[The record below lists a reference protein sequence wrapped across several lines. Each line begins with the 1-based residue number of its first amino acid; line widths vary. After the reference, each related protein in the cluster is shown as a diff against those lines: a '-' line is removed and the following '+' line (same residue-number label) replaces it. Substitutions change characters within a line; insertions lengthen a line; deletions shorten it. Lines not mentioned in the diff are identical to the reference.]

1 MFASLNVLKELQKHY
16 ETNPK
21 DPLKGI
27 IWHTQGS
34 GKTALTYHLTKL
46 IRDFFSPLNK
56 KTKFYFIVDRLD
68 LLEQAKNE
76 FLKRGLCAHEAEN
89 KEDLS
94 QKLKSSSV
102 FENPQGNDEI
112 IVVNIQK
119 FKAPNE
125 EKSPNEDLSDSAPKE
140 IVSKTELQE
149 AAKDNHDLQRVFII
163 DEAHRSYDPKGCFYA
178 NLIECDKTAIKIALT
193 GTPLLEDNA
202 QDKATKNTFGDYLHT
217 YSYAESIKDRHT
229 LKLQLE
235 IIEKSYKEKL
245 QAIYRLLQE
254 SITIEDIEVKK
265 ETIFNHE
272 RYIKEMLFYIIRDLL
287 FFRLGNNDENLKAM
301 VVCFSSKQAKLAN
314 LLFNEVQEK
323 VLQENPNLKI
333 LKKLQS
339 SLILHNEQEVKEKI
353 YSFKHEDTDIVF
365 VFNMLLTGFDL
376 PSLKRLYIH
385 RELKDH
391 NLLQALAR
399 VNRSYN
405 NMSFGYL
412 IDFVGIKEN
421 YDKTTDDYLKEL
433 NQFNQSDSNI
443 KDNLKDMFADRKTL
457 EKDIKNA
464 YDDLFN
470 YPIDDIEG
478 MTSAIVS
485 MSEMNELLK
494 VSRAINTL
502 KERYNLIRT
511 SNDEKILSLKEKMD
525 IEKISKISSM
535 LHKKAKQLHA
545 LKNINEPKNPND
557 LIVLED
563 LIALLDFK
571 IEFKESKELH
581 FKEREEISAKQ
592 KQAKEMLE
600 KIPDQQDKEIQKFYK
615 DFNKDEKEDFFITLT
630 DKRLPKLAYDE
641 LLSYLFEKHFNDN
654 DLHLKLDIIFNRI
667 SSNNAELFN
676 TTSTDK
682 TTIALFESISPY
694 VNEESKRANFTRVL
708 LDKLKKFNFKQAF
721 LNLQNQQGYDFF
733 APIFEYLIK
742 DYNNNSG
749 GKYAEYYTP
758 LSIASIIAKL
768 LIDEPTQSVKI
779 YDPSAGTGT
788 LLMALAHQIGTDSC
802 TLYAQDI
809 SQKSLR
815 MLKLNL
821 ILNDLTHSL
830 KNAIEGNTL
839 TNPYHSKECKGKM
852 DYIVSNPPFKLD
864 FSNEHAE
871 ISQNK
876 NDFFLGVP
884 NIPKNDKSKMPIYTL
899 FFQHC
904 LNMLSNKGKGAII
917 VPTGFISAKSGIENK
932 IVRHLVD
939 EKLVYGVVCM
949 PSQVFANT
957 STNVSIIFFQKTPS
971 AKEVVLIDASKLGEE
986 YTENKN
992 KKTRLRTSDIDL
1004 ILETF
1009 NNKTPKA
1016 DFCALVSF
1024 DEITEKNYSLNPGQY
1039 FIIEDTSEKIS
1050 QAEFEN
1056 LMQQYSSE
1064 LTSLFDES
1072 QSLQQEIL
1080 ETLKGVRFE

>member
-46 IRDFFSPLNK
+46 IRDFFSRSNLNK

-76 FLKRGLCAHEAEN
+76 FLKRGLCVHEAEN

-94 QKLKSSSV
+94 QKLKNSRV
-102 FENPQGNDEI
+102 FEGPQGNDEI

-125 EKSPNEDLSDSAPKE
+125 EKAPNEDPSSAPKE
-140 IVSKTELQE
+140 IISKTELQE
-149 AAKDNHDLQRVFII
+149 ATKDNHDLQRVFII

-178 NLIECDKTAIKIALT
+178 NLIECDKTAVKIALT

-202 QDKATKNTFGDYLHT
+202 QDKATKKTFGNYLHT

-245 QAIYRLLQE
+245 QEIYRLLQE
-254 SITIEDIEVKK
+254 SITIEGIEVKK
-265 ETIFNHE
+265 ERIFNHE
-272 RYIKEMLFYIIRDLL
+272 RYIKKMLFYIIRDLL
-287 FFRLGNNDENLKAM
+287 FFRRANNDENLKAM
-301 VVCFSSKQAKLAN
+301 VVCFSSAQAKLAN

-333 LKKLQS
+333 LKQLQS
-339 SLILHNEQEVKEKI
+339 SLILHDEQEVKEKI
-353 YSFKHEDTDIVF
+353 DSFKHEDTDIVF

-376 PSLKRLYIH
+376 PNLKRLYIH

-399 VNRSYN
+399 VNRSYE

-443 KDNLKDMFADRKTL
+443 KDNLKDMFADRNIL

-470 YPIDDIEG
+470 YPIDDIEA
-478 MTSAIVS
+478 MTSAIVNI
-485 MSEMNELLK
+485 SEMNELLK
-494 VSRAINTL
+494 VSHAINTL

-535 LHKKAKQLHA
+535 LSKKAKQLHA

-557 LIVLED
+557 LIILED

-581 FKEREEISAKQ
+581 FKEKEEISAKY

-600 KIPDQQDKEIQKFYK
+600 KIPDQQDKEVQKISKELSKLLQEPLTNHNFDGISHSYSVIISQLQQHK
-615 DFNKDEKEDFFITLT
+615 EQTTNLLNKYNNDRAYMITH
-630 DKRLPKLAYDE
+630 KRLHDRLMEENISKGIFT
-641 LLSYLFEKHFNDN
+641 LLSA
-654 DLHLKLDIIFNRI
+654 LKKALDERI
-667 SSNNAELFN
+667 S
-676 TTSTDK
+676 
-682 TTIALFESISPY
+682 
-694 VNEESKRANFTRVL
+694 KR
-708 LDKLKKFNFKQAF
+708 
-721 LNLQNQQGYDFF
+721 
-733 APIFEYLIK
+733 
-742 DYNNNSG
+742 
-749 GKYAEYYTP
+749 
-758 LSIASIIAKL
+758 
-768 LIDEPTQSVKI
+768 
-779 YDPSAGTGT
+779 
-788 LLMALAHQIGTDSC
+788 
-802 TLYAQDI
+802 
-809 SQKSLR
+809 
-815 MLKLNL
+815 
-821 ILNDLTHSL
+821 
-830 KNAIEGNTL
+830 
-839 TNPYHSKECKGKM
+839 
-852 DYIVSNPPFKLD
+852 
-864 FSNEHAE
+864 
-871 ISQNK
+871 
-876 NDFFLGVP
+876 
-884 NIPKNDKSKMPIYTL
+884 
-899 FFQHC
+899 
-904 LNMLSNKGKGAII
+904 
-917 VPTGFISAKSGIENK
+917 
-932 IVRHLVD
+932 
-939 EKLVYGVVCM
+939 
-949 PSQVFANT
+949 
-957 STNVSIIFFQKTPS
+957 
-971 AKEVVLIDASKLGEE
+971 
-986 YTENKN
+986 
-992 KKTRLRTSDIDL
+992 
-1004 ILETF
+1004 
-1009 NNKTPKA
+1009 
-1016 DFCALVSF
+1016 
-1024 DEITEKNYSLNPGQY
+1024 
-1039 FIIEDTSEKIS
+1039 
-1050 QAEFEN
+1050 
-1056 LMQQYSSE
+1056 
-1064 LTSLFDES
+1064 
-1072 QSLQQEIL
+1072 QEIL
-1080 ETLKGVRFE
+1080 NEETTLKTAIKVELRDAFKENPSLKDLQKEKEFIVQTLFNELTQNHHQGNLNA

>member
-46 IRDFFSPLNK
+46 IRDFFSQSNLNK

-76 FLKRGLCAHEAEN
+76 FLKRGLCVHEAEN

-94 QKLKSSSV
+94 QKLKNSSV

-125 EKSPNEDLSDSAPKE
+125 EKAPNEDPSSAPKE
-140 IVSKTELQE
+140 IISKTELQE

-178 NLIECDKTAIKIALT
+178 NLIECDKTALKIALT

-202 QDKATKNTFGDYLHT
+202 QDKATKKTFGNYLHT
-217 YSYAESIKDRHT
+217 YSYTESIKDKHT

-235 IIEKSYKEKL
+235 TIETSYKEKL

-254 SITIEDIEVKK
+254 SITIENTEVKK

-272 RYIKEMLFYIIRDLL
+272 RYIKEMLYYIIRDLL

-301 VVCFSSKQAKLAN
+301 VICFSSAQAKLAN

-339 SLILHNEQEVKEKI
+339 NLILHDEQEVKEKI
-353 YSFKHEDTDIVF
+353 HSFKHEDTDIVF

-443 KDNLKDMFADRKTL
+443 KDNLKDMFADRETL

-470 YPIDDIEG
+470 YPIDDVEA

-485 MSEMNELLK
+485 ISEMNELLK
-494 VSRAINTL
+494 VSHAINTL

-511 SNDEKILSLKEKMD
+511 SSDEKILSLKEKMD

-557 LIVLED
+557 LIILED

-571 IEFKESKELH
+571 IEFKESKELR
-581 FKEREEISAKQ
+581 FKEKEEISAKY

-600 KIPDQQDKEIQKFYK
+600 KIPDKQDKEVQKISKELSKLIQEPLTNHNFDGISHSYSVIISQLKQHK
-615 DFNKDEKEDFFITLT
+615 EQTTNLLNKYNNDLSYANTH
-630 DKRLPKLAYDE
+630 KRLHNRLMEENISKGIFT
-641 LLSYLFEKHFNDN
+641 LLSA
-654 DLHLKLDIIFNRI
+654 LKKALDERI
-667 SSNNAELFN
+667 S
-676 TTSTDK
+676 
-682 TTIALFESISPY
+682 
-694 VNEESKRANFTRVL
+694 KR
-708 LDKLKKFNFKQAF
+708 
-721 LNLQNQQGYDFF
+721 
-733 APIFEYLIK
+733 
-742 DYNNNSG
+742 
-749 GKYAEYYTP
+749 
-758 LSIASIIAKL
+758 
-768 LIDEPTQSVKI
+768 
-779 YDPSAGTGT
+779 
-788 LLMALAHQIGTDSC
+788 
-802 TLYAQDI
+802 
-809 SQKSLR
+809 
-815 MLKLNL
+815 
-821 ILNDLTHSL
+821 
-830 KNAIEGNTL
+830 
-839 TNPYHSKECKGKM
+839 
-852 DYIVSNPPFKLD
+852 
-864 FSNEHAE
+864 
-871 ISQNK
+871 
-876 NDFFLGVP
+876 
-884 NIPKNDKSKMPIYTL
+884 
-899 FFQHC
+899 
-904 LNMLSNKGKGAII
+904 
-917 VPTGFISAKSGIENK
+917 
-932 IVRHLVD
+932 
-939 EKLVYGVVCM
+939 
-949 PSQVFANT
+949 
-957 STNVSIIFFQKTPS
+957 
-971 AKEVVLIDASKLGEE
+971 
-986 YTENKN
+986 
-992 KKTRLRTSDIDL
+992 
-1004 ILETF
+1004 
-1009 NNKTPKA
+1009 
-1016 DFCALVSF
+1016 
-1024 DEITEKNYSLNPGQY
+1024 
-1039 FIIEDTSEKIS
+1039 
-1050 QAEFEN
+1050 
-1056 LMQQYSSE
+1056 
-1064 LTSLFDES
+1064 
-1072 QSLQQEIL
+1072 QEIL
-1080 ETLKGVRFE
+1080 NEEDTLKTAIKVELRDAFNKNPSLKDLEKEKEFITQTLFNELTQNHHQGNSHA

>member
-1 MFASLNVLKELQKHY
+1 ARYSPPPPENDENHQNHQNHRSLEEIQKSVLNEFNLKNTDTLKSPEDTPTNSLLTSFCSPKRLCFILKYGISFLKEKSEFKKHIWRYAQMFASLNVLKELQKHY
-16 ETNPK
+16 GTDPNQK

-46 IRDFFSPLNK
+46 IRDFFSQSNLNK

-76 FLKRGLCAHEAEN
+76 FLKRGLCVHEAEN

-94 QKLKSSSV
+94 QKLKNSSV

-125 EKSPNEDLSDSAPKE
+125 EKAPNEDPSSAPKE

-149 AAKDNHDLQRVFII
+149 ATKDNHDLQRVFII

-178 NLIECDKTAIKIALT
+178 NLIECDKTAVKIALT

-202 QDKATKNTFGDYLHT
+202 QDKATKNTFGNYLHT
-217 YSYAESIKDRHT
+217 YPYAESIKDRHT

-245 QAIYRLLQE
+245 QEIYRLLQE

-272 RYIKEMLFYIIRDLL
+272 RYIKEMLYYIIRDLL
-287 FFRLGNNDENLKAM
+287 NFRRVNNDENLKAM
-301 VVCFSSKQAKLAN
+301 VVCFSSAQARLAN

-339 SLILHNEQEVKEKI
+339 SLILHDEQEVKEKI

-376 PSLKRLYIH
+376 PNLKRLYIH

-433 NQFNQSDSNI
+433 NQFNQSNANSDSNI
-443 KDNLKDMFADRKTL
+443 KDNLKDMFADRKVL

-464 YDDLFN
+464 YDDLFD
-470 YPIDDIEG
+470 YPIDDIEA

-485 MSEMNELLK
+485 ISKMNELLK
-494 VSRAINTL
+494 VSHAINTL

-511 SNDEKILSLKEKMD
+511 SSDEKILSLKEKMD

-535 LHKKAKQLHA
+535 LYKKAKHLHA

-571 IEFKESKELH
+571 IEFKERKELR
-581 FKEREEISAKQ
+581 FKEQEEITNKQ

-600 KIPDQQDKEIQKFYK
+600 KIPDKQDKEIQKISKELSKLLQEPLTNHNFDGISHSYSVIISQLK
-615 DFNKDEKEDFFITLT
+615 QHKEQTTNLLNK
-630 DKRLPKLAYDE
+630 Y
-641 LLSYLFEKHFNDN
+641 DN
-654 DLHLKLDIIFNRI
+654 DLSYVITHKRLHNRLMEENISKGIFTLLSALKKALDARI
-667 SSNNAELFN
+667 S
-676 TTSTDK
+676 
-682 TTIALFESISPY
+682 
-694 VNEESKRANFTRVL
+694 KR
-708 LDKLKKFNFKQAF
+708 
-721 LNLQNQQGYDFF
+721 
-733 APIFEYLIK
+733 
-742 DYNNNSG
+742 
-749 GKYAEYYTP
+749 
-758 LSIASIIAKL
+758 
-768 LIDEPTQSVKI
+768 
-779 YDPSAGTGT
+779 
-788 LLMALAHQIGTDSC
+788 
-802 TLYAQDI
+802 
-809 SQKSLR
+809 
-815 MLKLNL
+815 
-821 ILNDLTHSL
+821 
-830 KNAIEGNTL
+830 
-839 TNPYHSKECKGKM
+839 
-852 DYIVSNPPFKLD
+852 
-864 FSNEHAE
+864 
-871 ISQNK
+871 
-876 NDFFLGVP
+876 
-884 NIPKNDKSKMPIYTL
+884 
-899 FFQHC
+899 
-904 LNMLSNKGKGAII
+904 
-917 VPTGFISAKSGIENK
+917 
-932 IVRHLVD
+932 
-939 EKLVYGVVCM
+939 
-949 PSQVFANT
+949 
-957 STNVSIIFFQKTPS
+957 
-971 AKEVVLIDASKLGEE
+971 
-986 YTENKN
+986 
-992 KKTRLRTSDIDL
+992 
-1004 ILETF
+1004 
-1009 NNKTPKA
+1009 
-1016 DFCALVSF
+1016 
-1024 DEITEKNYSLNPGQY
+1024 
-1039 FIIEDTSEKIS
+1039 
-1050 QAEFEN
+1050 
-1056 LMQQYSSE
+1056 
-1064 LTSLFDES
+1064 
-1072 QSLQQEIL
+1072 QEIL
-1080 ETLKGVRFE
+1080 NEETTLKTAIKVELRDAFKENPSLKDLQKETEFITQTLFNELTQNHHQGNLNA

>member
-68 LLEQAKNE
+68 LLEQAKSE
-76 FLKRGLCAHEAEN
+76 FSKRGLCVHEAEN

-102 FENPQGNDEI
+102 FEGSQGNDEI

-125 EKSPNEDLSDSAPKE
+125 EKAPNEDPSSAPKE
-140 IVSKTELQE
+140 IISKTELQE
-149 AAKDNHDLQRVFII
+149 ATKDNHDLQRVFII

-202 QDKATKNTFGDYLHT
+202 QDKATKNTFGNYLHT
-217 YSYAESIKDRHT
+217 YSYAESIKDKHT

-287 FFRLGNNDENLKAM
+287 DFRRVNNDENLKAM
-301 VVCFSSKQAKLAN
+301 VVCFSSDQAKLAN
-314 LLFNEVQEK
+314 LFFNEVQEK
-323 VLQENPNLKI
+323 VLQENPNLRI
-333 LKKLQS
+333 LNKLQS
-339 SLILHNEQEVKEKI
+339 SLILHDEQEVKEKI
-353 YSFKHEDTDIVF
+353 YSFKHGDTDIVF

-376 PSLKRLYIH
+376 PNLKRLYIH

-433 NQFNQSDSNI
+433 NQFNQSDFNI
-443 KDNLKDMFADRKTL
+443 QDNLKDMFADRKVL

-470 YPIDDIEG
+470 YPIDDIEN

-485 MSEMNELLK
+485 ISAMNELLK

-511 SNDEKILSLKEKMD
+511 SNDKKILSLKEKMD
-525 IEKISKISSM
+525 IEKINKISSM
-535 LHKKAKQLHA
+535 LHKKAKHLHA

-563 LIALLDFK
+563 IIALLDFK
-571 IEFKESKELH
+571 IEFKERKELR
-581 FKEREEISAKQ
+581 FKEKEEISAKY
-592 KQAKEMLE
+592 KQAKEILE
-600 KIPDQQDKEIQKFYK
+600 KIPDKQDKEIQKISKELSKLIQEPLTNHNFDGISHSYSTIISQLQQHK
-615 DFNKDEKEDFFITLT
+615 EQTTNLLNKYNNDRAYAITH
-630 DKRLPKLAYDE
+630 KRLHNRLMEENISKGIFT
-641 LLSYLFEKHFNDN
+641 LLS
-654 DLHLKLDIIFNRI
+654 
-667 SSNNAELFN
+667 A
-676 TTSTDK
+676 
-682 TTIALFESISPY
+682 
-694 VNEESKRANFTRVL
+694 
-708 LDKLKKFNFKQAF
+708 LKKALDARIFK
-721 LNLQNQQGYDFF
+721 
-733 APIFEYLIK
+733 
-742 DYNNNSG
+742 
-749 GKYAEYYTP
+749 
-758 LSIASIIAKL
+758 
-768 LIDEPTQSVKI
+768 
-779 YDPSAGTGT
+779 
-788 LLMALAHQIGTDSC
+788 
-802 TLYAQDI
+802 
-809 SQKSLR
+809 R
-815 MLKLNL
+815 
-821 ILNDLTHSL
+821 
-830 KNAIEGNTL
+830 
-839 TNPYHSKECKGKM
+839 
-852 DYIVSNPPFKLD
+852 
-864 FSNEHAE
+864 
-871 ISQNK
+871 
-876 NDFFLGVP
+876 
-884 NIPKNDKSKMPIYTL
+884 
-899 FFQHC
+899 
-904 LNMLSNKGKGAII
+904 
-917 VPTGFISAKSGIENK
+917 
-932 IVRHLVD
+932 
-939 EKLVYGVVCM
+939 
-949 PSQVFANT
+949 
-957 STNVSIIFFQKTPS
+957 
-971 AKEVVLIDASKLGEE
+971 
-986 YTENKN
+986 
-992 KKTRLRTSDIDL
+992 
-1004 ILETF
+1004 
-1009 NNKTPKA
+1009 
-1016 DFCALVSF
+1016 
-1024 DEITEKNYSLNPGQY
+1024 
-1039 FIIEDTSEKIS
+1039 
-1050 QAEFEN
+1050 
-1056 LMQQYSSE
+1056 
-1064 LTSLFDES
+1064 
-1072 QSLQQEIL
+1072 QEIL
-1080 ETLKGVRFE
+1080 NEETTLKTAIKVELRDAFKENPSLKDLQKEEKFIAQTLFNELTQNHHQGNLNA

>member
-16 ETNPK
+16 EMNPK

-46 IRDFFSPLNK
+46 IRDFFSRSNLNK

-76 FLKRGLCAHEAEN
+76 FSKRGLCVHEAEN

-94 QKLKSSSV
+94 QKLKNSSV

-125 EKSPNEDLSDSAPKE
+125 EKAPNEDPSSALKE
-140 IVSKTELQE
+140 IISKTELQE
-149 AAKDNHDLQRVFII
+149 ATKDNHDLQRVFII

-202 QDKATKNTFGDYLHT
+202 QDKATKKTFGNYLHT

-245 QAIYRLLQE
+245 QKIYRLLQE

-265 ETIFNHE
+265 EFIFNHE
-272 RYIKEMLFYIIRDLL
+272 RYIKAMLYYIIRDLL
-287 FFRLGNNDENLKAM
+287 NFRRVNNDENLKAM
-301 VVCFSSKQAKLAN
+301 VVCFSSDQAKLAN

-323 VLQENPNLKI
+323 VLQENPNLRI

-339 SLILHNEQEVKEKI
+339 SLILHDEQEVKEKI
-353 YSFKHEDTDIVF
+353 HSFKHEDTDIVF

-376 PSLKRLYIH
+376 PNLKRLYIH

-399 VNRSYN
+399 VNRHYK

-433 NQFNQSDSNI
+433 NQFNQSNSNI
-443 KDNLKDMFADRKTL
+443 KDNLKDMFADREIL

-470 YPIDDIEG
+470 YPIDDIEA
-478 MTSAIVS
+478 MTSAIVNIS
-485 MSEMNELLK
+485 KMNELLK

-511 SNDEKILSLKEKMD
+511 SNDEKILSLKEKID

-535 LHKKAKQLHA
+535 LSKKAKQLHA

-571 IEFKESKELH
+571 IEFKKSKELH
-581 FKEREEISAKQ
+581 FKEKEEISAKY

-600 KIPDQQDKEIQKFYK
+600 KSPDKQDKEIQKIYK
-615 DFNKDEKEDFFITLT
+615 ELSKLIQEPLTNDNFDGISHSYSVIISQLQQHKEQTTNLLNKYNNDRAYAITH
-630 DKRLPKLAYDE
+630 KRLHNRLMEENISKGIFT
-641 LLSYLFEKHFNDN
+641 LLSVL
-654 DLHLKLDIIFNRI
+654 
-667 SSNNAELFN
+667 
-676 TTSTDK
+676 
-682 TTIALFESISPY
+682 
-694 VNEESKRANFTRVL
+694 KRA
-708 LDKLKKFNFKQAF
+708 LDERIFK
-721 LNLQNQQGYDFF
+721 
-733 APIFEYLIK
+733 
-742 DYNNNSG
+742 
-749 GKYAEYYTP
+749 
-758 LSIASIIAKL
+758 
-768 LIDEPTQSVKI
+768 
-779 YDPSAGTGT
+779 
-788 LLMALAHQIGTDSC
+788 
-802 TLYAQDI
+802 
-809 SQKSLR
+809 R
-815 MLKLNL
+815 
-821 ILNDLTHSL
+821 
-830 KNAIEGNTL
+830 
-839 TNPYHSKECKGKM
+839 
-852 DYIVSNPPFKLD
+852 
-864 FSNEHAE
+864 
-871 ISQNK
+871 
-876 NDFFLGVP
+876 
-884 NIPKNDKSKMPIYTL
+884 
-899 FFQHC
+899 
-904 LNMLSNKGKGAII
+904 
-917 VPTGFISAKSGIENK
+917 
-932 IVRHLVD
+932 
-939 EKLVYGVVCM
+939 
-949 PSQVFANT
+949 
-957 STNVSIIFFQKTPS
+957 
-971 AKEVVLIDASKLGEE
+971 
-986 YTENKN
+986 
-992 KKTRLRTSDIDL
+992 
-1004 ILETF
+1004 
-1009 NNKTPKA
+1009 
-1016 DFCALVSF
+1016 
-1024 DEITEKNYSLNPGQY
+1024 
-1039 FIIEDTSEKIS
+1039 
-1050 QAEFEN
+1050 
-1056 LMQQYSSE
+1056 
-1064 LTSLFDES
+1064 
-1072 QSLQQEIL
+1072 QEIL
-1080 ETLKGVRFE
+1080 NEETTLKTAIKVELRDAFNKNPSLKDLEKEKEFITQTLFNELPQNHHQGNLNA

>member
-102 FENPQGNDEI
+102 FEGPQGNDEI

-125 EKSPNEDLSDSAPKE
+125 EKAPNEDLSSAPKE

-149 AAKDNHDLQRVFII
+149 AAKDSHNLQRVFII

-202 QDKATKNTFGDYLHT
+202 QDKATKNTFGNYLHT
-217 YSYAESIKDRHT
+217 YSYAESIKDKHT

-245 QAIYRLLQE
+245 QEIYRLLQE

-265 ETIFNHE
+265 ETIFNYE
-272 RYIKEMLFYIIRDLL
+272 RYIKEMLSYIIRDLL
-287 FFRLGNNDENLKAM
+287 NFRRVNNDENLKAM
-301 VVCFSSKQAKLAN
+301 VVCFSSDQAKLAN

-323 VLQENPNLKI
+323 VLQENPNLRI
-333 LKKLQS
+333 LNKLKS
-339 SLILHNEQEVKEKI
+339 SLILHDEQEVKEKI
-353 YSFKHEDTDIVF
+353 HSFKHEDTDIVF

-376 PSLKRLYIH
+376 PNLKRLYIH

-399 VNRSYN
+399 VNRPYN
-405 NMSFGYL
+405 NMPFGYL

-443 KDNLKDMFADRKTL
+443 KDNLKDMFADRNIL

-470 YPIDDIEG
+470 YPIDDVEG

-485 MSEMNELLK
+485 ISAMNELLK
-494 VSRAINTL
+494 VSHAINTL

-511 SNDEKILSLKEKMD
+511 SNDKKILSLKEKID
-525 IEKISKISSM
+525 IEKINKISSM
-535 LHKKAKQLHA
+535 LSKKAKQLHA

-557 LIVLED
+557 LMILED

-571 IEFKESKELH
+571 IEFKEREELH
-581 FKEREEISAKQ
+581 FKEKEEITNKY

-600 KIPDQQDKEIQKFYK
+600 KIPDKQDKEVQKISKDLSKLIQEPLTNHNFDGISHSYDAIISQLKQHK
-615 DFNKDEKEDFFITLT
+615 EQTTHLLNKYNNDRAYAITH
-630 DKRLPKLAYDE
+630 KRLHNRLMEENISKGIFT
-641 LLSYLFEKHFNDN
+641 LLSA
-654 DLHLKLDIIFNRI
+654 LKKALDARI
-667 SSNNAELFN
+667 S
-676 TTSTDK
+676 
-682 TTIALFESISPY
+682 
-694 VNEESKRANFTRVL
+694 KR
-708 LDKLKKFNFKQAF
+708 
-721 LNLQNQQGYDFF
+721 
-733 APIFEYLIK
+733 
-742 DYNNNSG
+742 
-749 GKYAEYYTP
+749 
-758 LSIASIIAKL
+758 
-768 LIDEPTQSVKI
+768 
-779 YDPSAGTGT
+779 
-788 LLMALAHQIGTDSC
+788 
-802 TLYAQDI
+802 
-809 SQKSLR
+809 
-815 MLKLNL
+815 
-821 ILNDLTHSL
+821 
-830 KNAIEGNTL
+830 
-839 TNPYHSKECKGKM
+839 
-852 DYIVSNPPFKLD
+852 
-864 FSNEHAE
+864 
-871 ISQNK
+871 
-876 NDFFLGVP
+876 
-884 NIPKNDKSKMPIYTL
+884 
-899 FFQHC
+899 
-904 LNMLSNKGKGAII
+904 
-917 VPTGFISAKSGIENK
+917 
-932 IVRHLVD
+932 
-939 EKLVYGVVCM
+939 
-949 PSQVFANT
+949 
-957 STNVSIIFFQKTPS
+957 
-971 AKEVVLIDASKLGEE
+971 
-986 YTENKN
+986 
-992 KKTRLRTSDIDL
+992 
-1004 ILETF
+1004 
-1009 NNKTPKA
+1009 
-1016 DFCALVSF
+1016 
-1024 DEITEKNYSLNPGQY
+1024 
-1039 FIIEDTSEKIS
+1039 
-1050 QAEFEN
+1050 
-1056 LMQQYSSE
+1056 
-1064 LTSLFDES
+1064 
-1072 QSLQQEIL
+1072 QEIL
-1080 ETLKGVRFE
+1080 NEETTLKTAIKAELRNAFNKNPSLKDLQKETEFITQTLFNELTQNHHQGNLHA

>member
-46 IRDFFSPLNK
+46 IRDFFSQSNLNK

-76 FLKRGLCAHEAEN
+76 FLKRGLCVHEAEN

-94 QKLKSSSV
+94 QKLKNSSV
-102 FENPQGNDEI
+102 FEGPQGNDEI

-125 EKSPNEDLSDSAPKE
+125 EKAPNEDPSNSAPKE

-149 AAKDNHDLQRVFII
+149 ATKDSRNLQRVFII

-202 QDKATKNTFGDYLHT
+202 QDKATKKTFGNYLHT

-265 ETIFNHE
+265 ERIFNHE
-272 RYIKEMLFYIIRDLL
+272 KYIKAMLYYIIRDLL
-287 FFRLGNNDENLKAM
+287 NFRRVNNDENLKAM
-301 VVCFSSKQAKLAN
+301 VVCFSSAQAKLAN
-314 LLFNEVQEK
+314 CLFNEVQEK

-333 LKKLQS
+333 LKQLQS
-339 SLILHNEQEVKEKI
+339 SLILHDEQEVKEKI
-353 YSFKHEDTDIVF
+353 YSFKHKDTDIVF

-433 NQFNQSDSNI
+433 NQFNQGDSNDI
-443 KDNLKDMFADRKTL
+443 KDMFADRKVL

-464 YDDLFN
+464 YDDLFD
-470 YPIDDIEG
+470 YPIDDIEA
-478 MTSAIVS
+478 MTSTIVGIS
-485 MSEMNELLK
+485 KMNELLK
-494 VSRAINTL
+494 VSHAINTL

-535 LHKKAKQLHA
+535 LSKKAKQLHA

-571 IEFKESKELH
+571 IEFKESKELR
-581 FKEREEISAKQ
+581 FKEREEISAKY

-600 KIPDQQDKEIQKFYK
+600 KIPDKQDKEIQKISK
-615 DFNKDEKEDFFITLT
+615 DLSKLIQEPLTNHNFDGISHSYDAIISQLKQHKEQTTHLLNK
-630 DKRLPKLAYDE
+630 Y
-641 LLSYLFEKHFNDN
+641 DN
-654 DLHLKLDIIFNRI
+654 DLSYAITHKRLHERLMEQNIYNPAGIFTLLSALKKALDARI
-667 SSNNAELFN
+667 SKRQEIL
-676 TTSTDK
+676 
-682 TTIALFESISPY
+682 
-694 VNEESKRANFTRVL
+694 NEE
-708 LDKLKKFNFKQAF
+708 
-721 LNLQNQQGYDFF
+721 
-733 APIFEYLIK
+733 
-742 DYNNNSG
+742 
-749 GKYAEYYTP
+749 YY
-758 LSIASIIAKL
+758 
-768 LIDEPTQSVKI
+768 
-779 YDPSAGTGT
+779 
-788 LLMALAHQIGTDSC
+788 
-802 TLYAQDI
+802 
-809 SQKSLR
+809 
-815 MLKLNL
+815 
-821 ILNDLTHSL
+821 L
-830 KNAIEGNTL
+830 KNAIKAELNNAFKKDPSL
-839 TNPYHSKECKGKM
+839 KDLEKEKEL
-852 DYIVSNPPFKLD
+852 I
-864 FSNEHAE
+864 
-871 ISQNK
+871 IQ
-876 NDFFLGVP
+876 
-884 NIPKNDKSKMPIYTL
+884 TL
-899 FFQHC
+899 FNE
-904 LNMLSNKGKGAII
+904 L
-917 VPTGFISAKSGIENK
+917 P
-932 IVRHLVD
+932 
-939 EKLVYGVVCM
+939 
-949 PSQVFANT
+949 
-957 STNVSIIFFQKTPS
+957 
-971 AKEVVLIDASKLGEE
+971 
-986 YTENKN
+986 
-992 KKTRLRTSDIDL
+992 KKYNQGNSH
-1004 ILETF
+1004 
-1009 NNKTPKA
+1009 A
-1016 DFCALVSF
+1016 
-1024 DEITEKNYSLNPGQY
+1024 
-1039 FIIEDTSEKIS
+1039 
-1050 QAEFEN
+1050 
-1056 LMQQYSSE
+1056 
-1064 LTSLFDES
+1064 
-1072 QSLQQEIL
+1072 
-1080 ETLKGVRFE
+1080 

>member
-76 FLKRGLCAHEAEN
+76 FSKRGLCVHEAEN

-94 QKLKSSSV
+94 QKLKNSRV
-102 FENPQGNDEI
+102 FEGPQGNDEI

-119 FKAPNE
+119 FKSPNEEKAPNE
-125 EKSPNEDLSDSAPKE
+125 EKSPNEDPSSTPKE

-149 AAKDNHDLQRVFII
+149 SIQHSRNLQRVFII

-202 QDKATKNTFGDYLHT
+202 QDKATKKTFGNYLHT

-235 IIEKSYKEKL
+235 SIEKSYKEKL
-245 QAIYRLLQE
+245 QKIYRLLQE
-254 SITIEDIEVKK
+254 SVTIEDVEVKK
-265 ETIFNHE
+265 EFIFNHE
-272 RYIKEMLFYIIRDLL
+272 RYIKEMLYYIIRDLL
-287 FFRLGNNDENLKAM
+287 NFRRVNNDENLKAM
-301 VVCFSSKQAKLAN
+301 VVCFSSDQARLAN
-314 LLFNEVQEK
+314 CLFNEVQEK
-323 VLQENPNLKI
+323 VLQENPNLRI
-333 LKKLQS
+333 LNKLKS
-339 SLILHNEQEVKEKI
+339 SLILHDEQEVKEKI
-353 YSFKHEDTDIVF
+353 HSFKHENTDIVF

-433 NQFNQSDSNI
+433 NRFNQSDSNI
-443 KDNLKDMFADRKTL
+443 KDNLKDMFADRETL

-470 YPIDDIEG
+470 YPIDDIES
-478 MTSAIVS
+478 MTSTIVNIS
-485 MSEMNELLK
+485 AMNELLK

-557 LIVLED
+557 LIILED

-571 IEFKESKELH
+571 IEFKESEELR
-581 FKEREEISAKQ
+581 FKEKEEISAKY

-600 KIPDQQDKEIQKFYK
+600 KIPDKQDKEIQKIYK
-615 DFNKDEKEDFFITLT
+615 DFSKLLQTPATSQNFEEISHSYSVIISQLKQHKEQTT
-630 DKRLPKLAYDE
+630 N
-641 LLSYLFEKHFNDN
+641 LLSKYDN
-654 DLHLKLDIIFNRI
+654 DLSYAITHKRLHKRLMEQNIYNPAGIFTLLSALKSAIDTRIFKRQEI
-667 SSNNAELFN
+667 L
-676 TTSTDK
+676 
-682 TTIALFESISPY
+682 
-694 VNEESKRANFTRVL
+694 NEET
-708 LDKLKKFNFKQAF
+708 
-721 LNLQNQQGYDFF
+721 
-733 APIFEYLIK
+733 
-742 DYNNNSG
+742 
-749 GKYAEYYTP
+749 T
-758 LSIASIIAKL
+758 
-768 LIDEPTQSVKI
+768 
-779 YDPSAGTGT
+779 
-788 LLMALAHQIGTDSC
+788 
-802 TLYAQDI
+802 
-809 SQKSLR
+809 
-815 MLKLNL
+815 
-821 ILNDLTHSL
+821 L
-830 KNAIEGNTL
+830 KNAIKAEL
-839 TNPYHSKECKGKM
+839 RDAFKENPSLKDLEKEKEL
-852 DYIVSNPPFKLD
+852 I
-864 FSNEHAE
+864 
-871 ISQNK
+871 IQ
-876 NDFFLGVP
+876 
-884 NIPKNDKSKMPIYTL
+884 TL
-899 FFQHC
+899 FNELQNHHQ
-904 LNMLSNKGKGAII
+904 G
-917 VPTGFISAKSGIENK
+917 
-932 IVRHLVD
+932 
-939 EKLVYGVVCM
+939 
-949 PSQVFANT
+949 
-957 STNVSIIFFQKTPS
+957 
-971 AKEVVLIDASKLGEE
+971 
-986 YTENKN
+986 
-992 KKTRLRTSDIDL
+992 
-1004 ILETF
+1004 
-1009 NNKTPKA
+1009 
-1016 DFCALVSF
+1016 
-1024 DEITEKNYSLNPGQY
+1024 NPH
-1039 FIIEDTSEKIS
+1039 
-1050 QAEFEN
+1050 A
-1056 LMQQYSSE
+1056 
-1064 LTSLFDES
+1064 
-1072 QSLQQEIL
+1072 
-1080 ETLKGVRFE
+1080 

>member
-16 ETNPK
+16 ENNPK

-76 FLKRGLCAHEAEN
+76 FLKRGLCVHEAEN
-89 KEDLS
+89 KENLS
-94 QKLKSSSV
+94 QKLKNSSV
-102 FENPQGNDEI
+102 FEGPQGNDEI

-119 FKAPNE
+119 FKSPNE
-125 EKSPNEDLSDSAPKE
+125 EKAPNEDLSSAPKE
-140 IVSKTELQE
+140 IISKTELQE
-149 AAKDNHDLQRVFII
+149 ATKDNHDLQRVFII

-193 GTPLLEDNA
+193 GTPLLEDNV
-202 QDKATKNTFGDYLHT
+202 QDKATKNTFGNYLHT
-217 YSYAESIKDRHT
+217 YSYTESIKDRHT

-272 RYIKEMLFYIIRDLL
+272 RYIKEMLYYIIRDLL
-287 FFRLGNNDENLKAM
+287 NFRRVNNDENLKAM
-301 VVCFSSKQAKLAN
+301 VVCFSSAQAKLAN
-314 LLFNEVQEK
+314 LFFNEVQEK
-323 VLQENPNLKI
+323 VLQENPNLRV
-333 LKKLQS
+333 LKQLQS
-339 SLILHNEQEVKEKI
+339 SLILHDEQEVKEKI

-376 PSLKRLYIH
+376 PNLKRLYIH

-464 YDDLFN
+464 YDDLFD
-470 YPIDDIEG
+470 YPIDDIEA

-485 MSEMNELLK
+485 ISTMNELLK

-525 IEKISKISSM
+525 IEKINKISSM
-535 LHKKAKQLHA
+535 LSKKAKHLHA

-557 LIVLED
+557 LIILED

-581 FKEREEISAKQ
+581 FKEKEEISAKY

-600 KIPDQQDKEIQKFYK
+600 KIPDKQDKEIQKFYK
-615 DFNKDEKEDFFITLT
+615 DFSKLLQTPATSQNFEEISHSYDAIISQLKQHKEQTTHLLNK
-630 DKRLPKLAYDE
+630 Y
-641 LLSYLFEKHFNDN
+641 DN
-654 DLHLKLDIIFNRI
+654 DLSYAITHQRLHKHIMEQNIYNPAGIFTLLSTLKKALDARIFKRQEI
-667 SSNNAELFN
+667 L
-676 TTSTDK
+676 
-682 TTIALFESISPY
+682 
-694 VNEESKRANFTRVL
+694 NEE
-708 LDKLKKFNFKQAF
+708 
-721 LNLQNQQGYDFF
+721 
-733 APIFEYLIK
+733 
-742 DYNNNSG
+742 
-749 GKYAEYYTP
+749 YY
-758 LSIASIIAKL
+758 
-768 LIDEPTQSVKI
+768 
-779 YDPSAGTGT
+779 
-788 LLMALAHQIGTDSC
+788 
-802 TLYAQDI
+802 
-809 SQKSLR
+809 
-815 MLKLNL
+815 
-821 ILNDLTHSL
+821 L
-830 KNAIEGNTL
+830 KNAIKLELNDAFKKDPSL
-839 TNPYHSKECKGKM
+839 KDLEKEKEL
-852 DYIVSNPPFKLD
+852 I
-864 FSNEHAE
+864 
-871 ISQNK
+871 IQ
-876 NDFFLGVP
+876 
-884 NIPKNDKSKMPIYTL
+884 TL
-899 FFQHC
+899 F
-904 LNMLSNKGKGAII
+904 N
-917 VPTGFISAKSGIENK
+917 
-932 IVRHLVD
+932 
-939 EKLVYGVVCM
+939 
-949 PSQVFANT
+949 
-957 STNVSIIFFQKTPS
+957 
-971 AKEVVLIDASKLGEE
+971 
-986 YTENKN
+986 
-992 KKTRLRTSDIDL
+992 
-1004 ILETF
+1004 
-1009 NNKTPKA
+1009 
-1016 DFCALVSF
+1016 
-1024 DEITEKNYSLNPGQY
+1024 
-1039 FIIEDTSEKIS
+1039 
-1050 QAEFEN
+1050 
-1056 LMQQYSSE
+1056 E
-1064 LTSLFDES
+1064 LTQNHHQGNSHA
-1072 QSLQQEIL
+1072 
-1080 ETLKGVRFE
+1080 

>member
-76 FLKRGLCAHEAEN
+76 FLKRGLCVHEAEN

-94 QKLKSSSV
+94 QKLKNSSV
-102 FENPQGNDEI
+102 FEGPQGNDEI

-125 EKSPNEDLSDSAPKE
+125 EKAPNEDPSSAPKE
-140 IVSKTELQE
+140 IISKTELQE
-149 AAKDNHDLQRVFII
+149 ATKDSHDLQRVFII

-178 NLIECDKTAIKIALT
+178 NLIECDKTALKIALT
-193 GTPLLEDNA
+193 GTPLLEGNA
-202 QDKATKNTFGDYLHT
+202 QDKATKKTFGNYLHT
-217 YSYAESIKDRHT
+217 YSCAESIKDRHT

-265 ETIFNHE
+265 EFIFNHE
-272 RYIKEMLFYIIRDLL
+272 RYIKEMLSYIIRDLL
-287 FFRLGNNDENLKAM
+287 DFRLGNNDENLKAM
-301 VVCFSSKQAKLAN
+301 VICFSSAQAKLAN

-339 SLILHNEQEVKEKI
+339 NLILHDEQEVKEKI
-353 YSFKHEDTDIVF
+353 HSFKHEDTDIVF

-391 NLLQALAR
+391 NLLQSLAR

-433 NQFNQSDSNI
+433 NRFNQSGANSDS
-443 KDNLKDMFADRKTL
+443 NLKDMFADRKVL

-478 MTSAIVS
+478 MTSAIVG
-485 MSEMNELLK
+485 MSAMNELLK

-535 LHKKAKQLHA
+535 LGKKAKQLHA

-557 LIVLED
+557 LIILED

-581 FKEREEISAKQ
+581 FKEKEEISAKY

-600 KIPDQQDKEIQKFYK
+600 KIPDKQDKEIQKFYK
-615 DFNKDEKEDFFITLT
+615 DFSKLLQTPATSQNFEEISHSYDAIISQLKQHKEQTTHLLNKYNNDRAYVITH
-630 DKRLPKLAYDE
+630 KRLHDRLMEENISSPMGIFT
-641 LLSYLFEKHFNDN
+641 LLNA
-654 DLHLKLDIIFNRI
+654 LKKALDARI
-667 SSNNAELFN
+667 SKRQEIL
-676 TTSTDK
+676 
-682 TTIALFESISPY
+682 
-694 VNEESKRANFTRVL
+694 NEET
-708 LDKLKKFNFKQAF
+708 
-721 LNLQNQQGYDFF
+721 
-733 APIFEYLIK
+733 
-742 DYNNNSG
+742 
-749 GKYAEYYTP
+749 T
-758 LSIASIIAKL
+758 
-768 LIDEPTQSVKI
+768 
-779 YDPSAGTGT
+779 
-788 LLMALAHQIGTDSC
+788 
-802 TLYAQDI
+802 
-809 SQKSLR
+809 
-815 MLKLNL
+815 
-821 ILNDLTHSL
+821 L
-830 KNAIEGNTL
+830 KNAI
-839 TNPYHSKECKGKM
+839 K
-852 DYIVSNPPFKLD
+852 
-864 FSNEHAE
+864 AE
-871 ISQNK
+871 LRDAFNK
-876 NDFFLGVP
+876 NPSLKDLQKEKEFIVQ
-884 NIPKNDKSKMPIYTL
+884 TL
-899 FFQHC
+899 FNELPQHY
-904 LNMLSNKGKGAII
+904 NQG
-917 VPTGFISAKSGIENK
+917 
-932 IVRHLVD
+932 
-939 EKLVYGVVCM
+939 
-949 PSQVFANT
+949 
-957 STNVSIIFFQKTPS
+957 
-971 AKEVVLIDASKLGEE
+971 
-986 YTENKN
+986 
-992 KKTRLRTSDIDL
+992 
-1004 ILETF
+1004 
-1009 NNKTPKA
+1009 
-1016 DFCALVSF
+1016 
-1024 DEITEKNYSLNPGQY
+1024 
-1039 FIIEDTSEKIS
+1039 
-1050 QAEFEN
+1050 N
-1056 LMQQYSSE
+1056 LHA
-1064 LTSLFDES
+1064 
-1072 QSLQQEIL
+1072 
-1080 ETLKGVRFE
+1080 

>member
-76 FLKRGLCAHEAEN
+76 FLKRGLCVHEAEN

-94 QKLKSSSV
+94 QKLKNSSV
-102 FENPQGNDEI
+102 FEGPQGNDEI

-125 EKSPNEDLSDSAPKE
+125 EKAPNEDPSSAPKE
-140 IVSKTELQE
+140 IISKTELQE
-149 AAKDNHDLQRVFII
+149 ATKDNHDLQRVFII

-178 NLIECDKTAIKIALT
+178 NLIECDKTAVKIALT

-202 QDKATKNTFGDYLHT
+202 QDKATKNTFGNYLHT
-217 YSYAESIKDRHT
+217 YSYTESIKDRHT

-245 QAIYRLLQE
+245 QEIYRLLQE
-254 SITIEDIEVKK
+254 SITIENTEIKK
-265 ETIFNHE
+265 EVIFNDE
-272 RYIKEMLFYIIRDLL
+272 KYIKEMLFYIIRDLL
-287 FFRLGNNDENLKAM
+287 NFRRVNNDENLKAM
-301 VVCFSSKQAKLAN
+301 VICFSSAQARLAN
-314 LLFNEVQEK
+314 LFFNEVQEK
-323 VLQENPNLKI
+323 VLQENPNLRI

-339 SLILHNEQEVKEKI
+339 SLILHDEQEVKEKI
-353 YSFKHEDTDIVF
+353 HSFKHGDTDIVF

-443 KDNLKDMFADRKTL
+443 KDIFADRKTL

-464 YDDLFN
+464 YDDLFD

-511 SNDEKILSLKEKMD
+511 SNDEKILSLKEKID

-535 LHKKAKQLHA
+535 LHQKAKHLYA

-557 LIVLED
+557 LIILED

-571 IEFKESKELH
+571 IEFKERKELR
-581 FKEREEISAKQ
+581 FKEQEEITTKQ
-592 KQAKEMLE
+592 KQAKEILE

-615 DFNKDEKEDFFITLT
+615 DFSKLLQTPATSQNFEEISHSYDAIISQLKQHKEQTT
-630 DKRLPKLAYDE
+630 H
-641 LLSYLFEKHFNDN
+641 LLSKYDN
-654 DLHLKLDIIFNRI
+654 DLSYAITHKRLHKCLMEQNIYNPVGIFTLLSALKKALDERI
-667 SSNNAELFN
+667 SKRQEIL
-676 TTSTDK
+676 
-682 TTIALFESISPY
+682 
-694 VNEESKRANFTRVL
+694 NEE
-708 LDKLKKFNFKQAF
+708 
-721 LNLQNQQGYDFF
+721 
-733 APIFEYLIK
+733 
-742 DYNNNSG
+742 
-749 GKYAEYYTP
+749 YY
-758 LSIASIIAKL
+758 
-768 LIDEPTQSVKI
+768 
-779 YDPSAGTGT
+779 
-788 LLMALAHQIGTDSC
+788 
-802 TLYAQDI
+802 
-809 SQKSLR
+809 
-815 MLKLNL
+815 
-821 ILNDLTHSL
+821 L
-830 KNAIEGNTL
+830 KNAIKAELRDAFNKDPSL
-839 TNPYHSKECKGKM
+839 KDLEKEKEL
-852 DYIVSNPPFKLD
+852 IV
-864 FSNEHAE
+864 
-871 ISQNK
+871 Q
-876 NDFFLGVP
+876 
-884 NIPKNDKSKMPIYTL
+884 TL
-899 FFQHC
+899 F
-904 LNMLSNKGKGAII
+904 N
-917 VPTGFISAKSGIENK
+917 
-932 IVRHLVD
+932 
-939 EKLVYGVVCM
+939 
-949 PSQVFANT
+949 
-957 STNVSIIFFQKTPS
+957 
-971 AKEVVLIDASKLGEE
+971 
-986 YTENKN
+986 
-992 KKTRLRTSDIDL
+992 
-1004 ILETF
+1004 
-1009 NNKTPKA
+1009 
-1016 DFCALVSF
+1016 
-1024 DEITEKNYSLNPGQY
+1024 
-1039 FIIEDTSEKIS
+1039 
-1050 QAEFEN
+1050 
-1056 LMQQYSSE
+1056 E
-1064 LTSLFDES
+1064 LTQNHHQGNSHA
-1072 QSLQQEIL
+1072 
-1080 ETLKGVRFE
+1080 

>member
-94 QKLKSSSV
+94 QKLKNSRV
-102 FENPQGNDEI
+102 FEGPQGNDEI

-125 EKSPNEDLSDSAPKE
+125 EKDPNEDPSSAPKE
-140 IVSKTELQE
+140 IISKTELQE
-149 AAKDNHDLQRVFII
+149 AAKDSHDLQRVFII

-202 QDKATKNTFGDYLHT
+202 QDKATRNTFGNYLHT

-245 QAIYRLLQE
+245 QKIYRLLQE

-272 RYIKEMLFYIIRDLL
+272 RYIKEMLYYIIRDLL
-287 FFRLGNNDENLKAM
+287 NFRRLNDDENLKAM
-301 VVCFSSKQAKLAN
+301 VVCSSSAQAKLAN

-323 VLQENPNLKI
+323 VLQENPNLRI
-333 LKKLQS
+333 LNKLQS
-339 SLILHNEQEVKEKI
+339 SLILHDEQEVKEKI

-457 EKDIKNA
+457 EEDIKNA
-464 YDDLFN
+464 YDDLFD
-470 YPIDDIEG
+470 YPIDDIED
-478 MTSAIVS
+478 MTSAIVNIS
-485 MSEMNELLK
+485 AMNELLK
-494 VSRAINTL
+494 VSHAINTL

-511 SNDEKILSLKEKMD
+511 SNDKKILSLKEKMD
-525 IEKISKISSM
+525 IEKINKISSM
-535 LHKKAKQLHA
+535 LHKKAKHIHA

-557 LIVLED
+557 LMILED

-571 IEFKESKELH
+571 IEFKERKELR
-581 FKEREEISAKQ
+581 FKEQEEISAKY
-592 KQAKEMLE
+592 KQAKEILE

-615 DFNKDEKEDFFITLT
+615 DFSKLLQTPATSQNFEEISHSYDAIISQLKQHKEQTTHLLNK
-630 DKRLPKLAYDE
+630 Y
-641 LLSYLFEKHFNDN
+641 DN
-654 DLHLKLDIIFNRI
+654 DLSYAITHKRLHKCLMEQNISNPTGIFTLLSALKSAIDARIFKRQEI
-667 SSNNAELFN
+667 L
-676 TTSTDK
+676 
-682 TTIALFESISPY
+682 
-694 VNEESKRANFTRVL
+694 NEE
-708 LDKLKKFNFKQAF
+708 
-721 LNLQNQQGYDFF
+721 
-733 APIFEYLIK
+733 
-742 DYNNNSG
+742 
-749 GKYAEYYTP
+749 YY
-758 LSIASIIAKL
+758 
-768 LIDEPTQSVKI
+768 
-779 YDPSAGTGT
+779 
-788 LLMALAHQIGTDSC
+788 
-802 TLYAQDI
+802 
-809 SQKSLR
+809 
-815 MLKLNL
+815 
-821 ILNDLTHSL
+821 L
-830 KNAIEGNTL
+830 KNAINAELNNAFKKDPSL
-839 TNPYHSKECKGKM
+839 KDLEKEKEL
-852 DYIVSNPPFKLD
+852 IV
-864 FSNEHAE
+864 
-871 ISQNK
+871 Q
-876 NDFFLGVP
+876 
-884 NIPKNDKSKMPIYTL
+884 TL
-899 FFQHC
+899 F
-904 LNMLSNKGKGAII
+904 N
-917 VPTGFISAKSGIENK
+917 
-932 IVRHLVD
+932 
-939 EKLVYGVVCM
+939 
-949 PSQVFANT
+949 
-957 STNVSIIFFQKTPS
+957 
-971 AKEVVLIDASKLGEE
+971 
-986 YTENKN
+986 
-992 KKTRLRTSDIDL
+992 
-1004 ILETF
+1004 
-1009 NNKTPKA
+1009 
-1016 DFCALVSF
+1016 
-1024 DEITEKNYSLNPGQY
+1024 
-1039 FIIEDTSEKIS
+1039 
-1050 QAEFEN
+1050 
-1056 LMQQYSSE
+1056 E
-1064 LTSLFDES
+1064 LQNHHQGNSHA
-1072 QSLQQEIL
+1072 
-1080 ETLKGVRFE
+1080 

>member
-1 MFASLNVLKELQKHY
+1 MNVLKELQKHY

-46 IRDFFSPLNK
+46 IRDFFDRSNLNK

-76 FLKRGLCAHEAEN
+76 FSKRGLCVHEAEN

-94 QKLKSSSV
+94 QKLKNSRV
-102 FENPQGNDEI
+102 FEGSQGNDEI

-125 EKSPNEDLSDSAPKE
+125 EKAPNEDPSSAPKE

-149 AAKDNHDLQRVFII
+149 ATKDNHDLQRVFII

-178 NLIECDKTAIKIALT
+178 NLIECDKTAVKIALT

-202 QDKATKNTFGDYLHT
+202 QDKATKKTFGDYLHT

-272 RYIKEMLFYIIRDLL
+272 RYIKEMLSYIIRDLL
-287 FFRLGNNDENLKAM
+287 FFRFGNNDENLKAM
-301 VVCFSSKQAKLAN
+301 VVCFSSTQAKLAN

-339 SLILHNEQEVKEKI
+339 SLILHDEQEVKEKI

-376 PSLKRLYIH
+376 PNLKRLYIH

-399 VNRSYN
+399 VNRPYN

-433 NQFNQSDSNI
+433 NQFNQGDSS
-443 KDNLKDMFADRKTL
+443 LKYMFADREVL

-464 YDDLFN
+464 YDDLFD
-470 YPIDDIEG
+470 YPIDDVED

-485 MSEMNELLK
+485 ISGMNELLK
-494 VSRAINTL
+494 VSHAINTL

-511 SNDEKILSLKEKMD
+511 SSDEKILSLKEKMD

-535 LHKKAKQLHA
+535 LSKKAKQLHA

-571 IEFKESKELH
+571 IEFKESKELR
-581 FKEREEISAKQ
+581 FKEREEISAKY

-600 KIPDQQDKEIQKFYK
+600 KIPDKQDKEVQKISKDLSKLIQEPLTNDNFDGISHSYSIIISQLQQHKEQTTNLL
-615 DFNKDEKEDFFITLT
+615 NKYNNDRAYVITH
-630 DKRLPKLAYDE
+630 KRLHNRLMEENISKGIFT
-641 LLSYLFEKHFNDN
+641 LLS
-654 DLHLKLDIIFNRI
+654 
-667 SSNNAELFN
+667 A
-676 TTSTDK
+676 
-682 TTIALFESISPY
+682 
-694 VNEESKRANFTRVL
+694 
-708 LDKLKKFNFKQAF
+708 LKKALDARIFK
-721 LNLQNQQGYDFF
+721 
-733 APIFEYLIK
+733 
-742 DYNNNSG
+742 
-749 GKYAEYYTP
+749 
-758 LSIASIIAKL
+758 
-768 LIDEPTQSVKI
+768 
-779 YDPSAGTGT
+779 
-788 LLMALAHQIGTDSC
+788 
-802 TLYAQDI
+802 
-809 SQKSLR
+809 R
-815 MLKLNL
+815 
-821 ILNDLTHSL
+821 
-830 KNAIEGNTL
+830 
-839 TNPYHSKECKGKM
+839 
-852 DYIVSNPPFKLD
+852 
-864 FSNEHAE
+864 
-871 ISQNK
+871 
-876 NDFFLGVP
+876 
-884 NIPKNDKSKMPIYTL
+884 
-899 FFQHC
+899 
-904 LNMLSNKGKGAII
+904 
-917 VPTGFISAKSGIENK
+917 
-932 IVRHLVD
+932 
-939 EKLVYGVVCM
+939 
-949 PSQVFANT
+949 
-957 STNVSIIFFQKTPS
+957 
-971 AKEVVLIDASKLGEE
+971 
-986 YTENKN
+986 
-992 KKTRLRTSDIDL
+992 
-1004 ILETF
+1004 
-1009 NNKTPKA
+1009 
-1016 DFCALVSF
+1016 
-1024 DEITEKNYSLNPGQY
+1024 
-1039 FIIEDTSEKIS
+1039 
-1050 QAEFEN
+1050 
-1056 LMQQYSSE
+1056 
-1064 LTSLFDES
+1064 
-1072 QSLQQEIL
+1072 QEIL
-1080 ETLKGVRFE
+1080 NEEDTLKTAIKVELRDAFKENPSLKDLQKEEKFIAQTLFNELTQNHHQGNLNA

>member
-46 IRDFFSPLNK
+46 IKDFFSPLNK

-76 FLKRGLCAHEAEN
+76 FSKRGLCVHEAES

-94 QKLKSSSV
+94 QKLKNSSV
-102 FENPQGNDEI
+102 FEGSQGNDEI

-125 EKSPNEDLSDSAPKE
+125 EKAPNEDPSSTPKE
-140 IVSKTELQE
+140 IISKTELQE
-149 AAKDNHDLQRVFII
+149 ATKDSHDLQRVFII

-178 NLIECDKTAIKIALT
+178 NLIECDKTAVKIALT

-202 QDKATKNTFGDYLHT
+202 QDKATKKTFGNYLHT

-235 IIEKSYKEKL
+235 SIETSYKEKL

-272 RYIKEMLFYIIRDLL
+272 RYIKEMLSYIIRDLL
-287 FFRLGNNDENLKAM
+287 SFRRVNNDENLKAM
-301 VVCFSSKQAKLAN
+301 VVCFSSAQAKLAN
-314 LLFNEVQEK
+314 LFFNEVQEK
-323 VLQENPNLKI
+323 VLQENPNLRI

-339 SLILHNEQEVKEKI
+339 SLILHDEQEVKEKI
-353 YSFKHEDTDIVF
+353 YSFKHKDTDIVF
-365 VFNMLLTGFDL
+365 VFNILLTGFDL
-376 PSLKRLYIH
+376 PNLKRLYIH

-443 KDNLKDMFADRKTL
+443 KDNLKDMFADRETL

-470 YPIDDIEG
+470 YPIDDIEA

-485 MSEMNELLK
+485 ISEMNELLK

-525 IEKISKISSM
+525 IEKINKISSM
-535 LHKKAKQLHA
+535 LHQKVKHLHA

-557 LIVLED
+557 LMILED

-571 IEFKESKELH
+571 IEFKERKELR
-581 FKEREEISAKQ
+581 FKEQEEISAKQ
-592 KQAKEMLE
+592 KQAKEILE

-615 DFNKDEKEDFFITLT
+615 DFSKLLQTTATSQNFEEISHSYDAIISQLQQHKEQTTNLLNKYNNDRAYVITH
-630 DKRLPKLAYDE
+630 KRLHNRLMEENISKGIFT
-641 LLSYLFEKHFNDN
+641 LLSA
-654 DLHLKLDIIFNRI
+654 LKKALDARI
-667 SSNNAELFN
+667 S
-676 TTSTDK
+676 
-682 TTIALFESISPY
+682 
-694 VNEESKRANFTRVL
+694 KR
-708 LDKLKKFNFKQAF
+708 
-721 LNLQNQQGYDFF
+721 
-733 APIFEYLIK
+733 
-742 DYNNNSG
+742 
-749 GKYAEYYTP
+749 
-758 LSIASIIAKL
+758 
-768 LIDEPTQSVKI
+768 
-779 YDPSAGTGT
+779 
-788 LLMALAHQIGTDSC
+788 
-802 TLYAQDI
+802 
-809 SQKSLR
+809 
-815 MLKLNL
+815 
-821 ILNDLTHSL
+821 
-830 KNAIEGNTL
+830 
-839 TNPYHSKECKGKM
+839 
-852 DYIVSNPPFKLD
+852 
-864 FSNEHAE
+864 
-871 ISQNK
+871 
-876 NDFFLGVP
+876 
-884 NIPKNDKSKMPIYTL
+884 
-899 FFQHC
+899 
-904 LNMLSNKGKGAII
+904 
-917 VPTGFISAKSGIENK
+917 
-932 IVRHLVD
+932 
-939 EKLVYGVVCM
+939 
-949 PSQVFANT
+949 
-957 STNVSIIFFQKTPS
+957 
-971 AKEVVLIDASKLGEE
+971 
-986 YTENKN
+986 
-992 KKTRLRTSDIDL
+992 
-1004 ILETF
+1004 
-1009 NNKTPKA
+1009 
-1016 DFCALVSF
+1016 
-1024 DEITEKNYSLNPGQY
+1024 
-1039 FIIEDTSEKIS
+1039 
-1050 QAEFEN
+1050 
-1056 LMQQYSSE
+1056 
-1064 LTSLFDES
+1064 
-1072 QSLQQEIL
+1072 QEIL
-1080 ETLKGVRFE
+1080 NEETTLKTAIKAELRDAFNKNPSLKDLEKEKEFITQTLFNELTQNHHQGNSHA